1 VVAVLVLVP
10 LCIAFGAVGRDLVL
24 LLAGTAEARDWVPVK
39 ARLLHWER
47 RSSTHPTARGFAI
60 RTPTYELVARYDFS
74 VDGRRHVGE
83 RVGVR
88 PVRDN
93 FSNGWRNRVAQRL
106 AAADGGAPLTV
117 WVDPQRPERAVV
129 ERRLPLASAVF
140 AAVFLLFPCG
150 VASALVLGALLRW
163 TGPGGPDTRQARQ
176 RRWLLPLWA
185 LLHGLP
191 VPFIVALAEPGDI
204 GWRSGALLCGLAAIG
219 LSGLLGIVRA
229 LAASPTPSPRA
240 SRP

>member
-1 VVAVLVLVP
+1 MSVLVLVP
-10 LCIAFGAVGRDLVL
+10 LCVAFGVVGRDLVL
-24 LLAGTAEARDWVPVK
+24 LLAGTADARAWVPVS

-47 RSSTHPTARGFAI
+47 RSGTHQTVRGFAI
-60 RTPTYELVARYDFS
+60 RTPTHELVARYDYTF
-74 VDGRRHVGE
+74 DGSRHTGE
-83 RVGVR
+83 QVSLR

-106 AAADGGAPLTV
+106 AAAERGATLTV
-117 WVDPQRPERAVV
+117 WVDPRRPDRSVI

-163 TGPGGPDTRQARQ
+163 TGPGGAAARHSRQ

-191 VPFIVALAEPGDI
+191 VPFIVALAEPGDV
-204 GWRSGALLCGLAAIG
+204 GWRSGALLCGLTAIG
-219 LSGLLGIVRA
+219 LSGLLGVARA
-229 LAASPTPSPRA
+229 LSTPSTPSPRA
-240 SRP
+240 TRP